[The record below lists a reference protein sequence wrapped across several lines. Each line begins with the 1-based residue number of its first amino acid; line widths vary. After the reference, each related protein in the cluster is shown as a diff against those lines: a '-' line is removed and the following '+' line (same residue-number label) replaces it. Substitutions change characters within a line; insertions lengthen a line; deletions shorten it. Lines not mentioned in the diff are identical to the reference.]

1 MSPIVVKLH
10 EAIPGIVHHVCI
22 ANTMIIV
29 EKLLKGELDIGL
41 VEGVVTDPD
50 LEVSTVIRD
59 KLVLICAQGHPFRN
73 RDSIDIHELDGVQ
86 LILSEIGSGT
96 RSHIEDL
103 LRANKIKENMCWGS
117 YNFDAIIDAVKHNLG
132 VGIISERI
140 AKKNNI
146 KDTLHLCE
154 ITGADM
160 SCNYQ
165 LV

>member
-73 RDSIDIHELDGVQ
+73 RDSIDIHELDGVP